1 MEKALVMQNR
11 HWKGESYGGLFAR
24 ELVSRLLEK
33 AKLKEIQVLLGI
45 RRSGKSTIFKLLIN
59 HLMAE
64 TDPRSILYVNLD
76 DPFFSEVCRDAREL
90 HRLVETAEKITGRTV
105 SHLFLDEVQSVR
117 EWQKFVKSVY
127 DSETFAKIFVT
138 GSNSALLRGDYA
150 TLLSGR
156 YVTDHVYPLAFR
168 EILANN
174 GIADRIDLIGKKP
187 LVLKLFETVLQSG
200 SFPEVLK
207 ITEPELRREVLV
219 SYYETIVLKDCIATS
234 MIREA
239 RIFKDLTHYLLST
252 IGGPYSYNSL
262 ARAVGSNENTVR
274 EFIGVLEGSFLL
286 AEVKNFSY
294 SLKQQSKA
302 RKKCYCMDNGLIN
315 AVSFAFSEN
324 RGTLLE
330 NLVYAELLKMGHR
343 EVYFFSE
350 QKECDFIVKSGR
362 ELIAVQV
369 CFELNERNRS
379 RELDG
384 LKASMAKHGIER
396 GILVTADQEEVVTEN
411 VQVVPF
417 WKMHEPLHPAG
428 WY

>member
-11 HWKGESYGGLFAR
+11 HWKGEIYGGLFAR
-24 ELVSRLLEK
+24 ELVPGLLEK
-33 AKLKEIQVLLGI
+33 ARLKEIQVLLGI
-45 RRSGKSTIFKLLIN
+45 RRSGKSTIFKLIIN

-117 EWQKFVKSVY
+117 EWQKYVKSVY
-127 DSETFAKIFVT
+127 DSEAFAKIFVT

-156 YVTDHVYPLAFR
+156 YVTDHVHPLSFR
-168 EILANN
+168 EILANH
-174 GIADRIDLIGKKP
+174 GIAGRIDLIDKRP
-187 LVLKLFETVLQSG
+187 FVLKLFETVLQSG

-234 MIREA
+234 TIREA
-239 RIFKDLTHYLLST
+239 RIFKNLTHYLLST

-274 EFIGVLEGSFLL
+274 EFLGVLEESFLL
-286 AEVKNFSY
+286 AEVRNFSY

-324 RGTLLE
+324 RGMLLE

-362 ELIAVQV
+362 EFIAVQV
-369 CFELNERNRS
+369 CYELNERNRS
-379 RELDG
+379 RELGG
-384 LKASMAKHGIER
+384 LKVSMAKHGIGR
-396 GILVTADQEEVVTEN
+396 GILVTAEQEEIVAEN

-417 WKMHEPLHPAG
+417 WRMHELF
-428 WY
+428 